1 MHYSDSLNSNFST
14 ELATFLKKSFAKF
27 AAVTNFL
34 RLSFEISYSK
44 AQKTYFASMKTQ
56 SGFETHDK
64 QSLKCSMAKKQV
76 IEKFNQQSLLPQRS
90 NPHHR
95 YYYFLSQYHLR
106 LLC

>member
-44 AQKTYFASMKTQ
+44 A
-56 SGFETHDK
+56 
-64 QSLKCSMAKKQV
+64 
-76 IEKFNQQSLLPQRS
+76 
-90 NPHHR
+90 
-95 YYYFLSQYHLR
+95 
-106 LLC
+106 